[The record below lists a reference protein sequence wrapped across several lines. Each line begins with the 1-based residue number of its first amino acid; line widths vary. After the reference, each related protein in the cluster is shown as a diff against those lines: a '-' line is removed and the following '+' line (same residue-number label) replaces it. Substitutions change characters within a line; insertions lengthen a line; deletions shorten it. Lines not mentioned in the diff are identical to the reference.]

1 MNTNNLSLSIGKS
14 NFVLFHPPQK
24 KVNTSVKLYINDIPL
39 EEKSHI
45 KYLGIML
52 DTNLNW
58 KSHVHYISKK
68 VKRSIGILSKIR
80 YHVNLDVLTN
90 LYYALIYPFLIYGIV
105 IWGNTYPTNIQPLLI
120 LQKRSIRIITF
131 SKFDDNSSPLFKQ
144 TNILKLTDLIFFH
157 VSLFM
162 FKFHNRLLPAVF
174 ENYFI
179 STSKVHN
186 YNTRLSSQLACS
198 LPRVRTNYGKF
209 NIKFSGSKVWNSLS
223 SDLKLLSIGSF
234 KARLKSN
241 LISRY

>member
-1 MNTNNLSLSIGKS
+1 MFVFFLLLPNSTHSSTPPPPKKKGNKKQFCNVSRRWFFVVNISFTIMNLPCSL
-14 NFVLFHPPQK
+14 L
-24 KVNTSVKLYINDIPL
+24 
-39 EEKSHI
+39 
-45 KYLGIML
+45 
-52 DTNLNW
+52 
-58 KSHVHYISKK
+58 
-68 VKRSIGILSKIR
+68 
-80 YHVNLDVLTN
+80 VLTN

-105 IWGNTYPTNIQPLLI
+105 IWGNTYPSNIQPLFI

-131 SKFDDNSSPLFKQ
+131 SKFDDHSSPLFEQ
-144 TNILKLTDLIFFH
+144 TNKLKLTDLITFH

-174 ENYFI
+174 DNFFI

-198 LPRVRTNYGKF
+198 LSRVRTNYGKF

-234 KARLKSN
+234 KARLKCN